1 MTKKLY
7 YTAPPVEQFEELRT
21 AAISLWNEINDD
33 GFSYATMKI
42 NRIKDIKNIEDN
54 FMYIV
59 AMFDINDQIELA
71 SRVSEPTRR
80 SVRERMVDRGV
91 PVQYITF

>member
-7 YTAPPVEQFEELRT
+7 YTAPPDDQFEELRT
-21 AAISLWNEINDD
+21 AAIGLWNEINDD
-33 GFSYATMKI
+33 EFGYATMKI
-42 NRIKDIKNIEDN
+42 NRIKDIKNIEGN

-59 AMFDINDQIELA
+59 AMFDINNQIELV

-80 SVRERMVDRGV
+80 SVRERMVDGGV
-91 PVQYITF
+91 LVQYITF